1 MAEQQTNSRPQQNM
15 RGVMGLR
22 RGGPPGSRPVEKAK
36 DFKGSL
42 KRLLKYL
49 GVHKLSIF
57 IVFVMAILSSLFG
70 VLTPKVLSRAMNI
83 LYDGFSEIIAG
94 KAPVIDFD
102 TILKILILLGILYFL
117 NAGFNYL
124 QGYIMA
130 GVSQKIIYRMRR
142 EVDEKLTKLPI
153 SYFDKNARGDI
164 LSRITNDIDNIGTT
178 LQQSAVQV
186 ITSIVTITGVLV
198 MMLYISPL
206 LALVVL
212 LSIPLTMIVTMG
224 IAKRSQKYFTKQWS
238 NLGDLNGHIEE
249 MFTGASVVKAY
260 GYEEKAIERFCE
272 QNEALYENSRKAQ
285 FISGVIMPLTGTIN
299 NLAYV
304 AICIVGGLGVI
315 NGTITFG
322 DVTAFIQYQKQ
333 FSQPITQ
340 MANLMNVLQSAIASS
355 ERVFELLDEQEEE
368 QSEELLPKP
377 EHVRGEVDFEH
388 VSFGY
393 TEDKI
398 LIRDM
403 NIHVEPGQLVAIV
416 GPTGAGK
423 TTLVNLLMRFYEIGS
438 GSIKVDGIDIRKLD
452 RNDLRDIFGMVLQDT
467 WLFSGTIADNIAYGS
482 PVKDQAK
489 VREAAQSAHIHRF
502 IKTLSDGYGT
512 ILNEEGTNVS
522 QGQKQLLTI
531 ARAMI
536 SRPDILILDEATSSV
551 DTRTELQIQQ
561 AMEKLL
567 KGHTSFVIAHRLSTI
582 RNADLILV
590 MKDGDIIEQGTHE
603 SLMAGP
609 TFYAELYNSQFA
621 H

>member
-212 LSIPLTMIVTMG
+212 MSIPLTMIVTMG

-249 MFTGASVVKAY
+249 MFTGASIVKAY

-299 NLAYV
+299 NIAYV

-393 TEDKI
+393 TEDKK